1 MQFNTYSYLLFLA
14 IAAIVFWSLPV
25 RLRRAYVLVVSLLF
39 YASWNVYFL
48 VLPLIICAST
58 YVCAMMARRRAAE
71 ARVWIWSG
79 VGFVLCVLVF
89 FKYRTFLVTNLSAV
103 TGASK
108 FLSAG
113 MVTGVVLPLGI
124 SFYSF
129 EAMSYLFDSQQ
140 GRVSSTSFLDLA
152 LFIMFWPHLIAGPIV
167 RVRELVPQL
176 KFDGKF
182 EIGFVLQGLDRLVW
196 GLVQKNVFANSI
208 GPWVDN
214 GFVPGAAPLNT
225 ALDNWFLA
233 AAFGLQIYFDFAAY
247 TNIAIGSAQ
256 LIGIKLPENFRY
268 PYHAVTPPEFWSRW
282 HMTLSRWIRDY
293 LFFPLT

>member
-1 MQFNTYSYLLFLA
+1 
-14 IAAIVFWSLPV
+14 
-25 RLRRAYVLVVSLLF
+25 
-39 YASWNVYFL
+39 
-48 VLPLIICAST
+48 
-58 YVCAMMARRRAAE
+58 
-71 ARVWIWSG
+71 
-79 VGFVLCVLVF
+79 
-89 FKYRTFLVTNLSAV
+89 
-103 TGASK
+103 
-108 FLSAG
+108 

-129 EAMSYLFDSQQ
+129 EAVSYLFDSQQ

-176 KFDGKF
+176 KFDRKF
-182 EIGFVLQGLDRLVW
+182 EIGFVLQGLDRVVW

-256 LIGIKLPENFRY
+256 LIGVKLPENFRY

-293 LFFPLT
+293 LFFPLNARYKGSPVSVYLSLVAAMAVVRLHSSSTRAREAPLSSKDGERFSAWASRPSPLAAGVAVSVIAALLYGGPWGRARFTRKFPR